1 MAGTVGTVG
10 TVPRMKQG
18 GLSPVLRTAA
28 ALLVTAGI
36 AAGQQPPAK
45 PPLFRGGTELV
56 LVNLVARDKS
66 GAFVRGLTKD
76 DFLVLEDGRP
86 QTIERAEFEQLDRAP
101 ASEASPPPI
110 LGATRGSA
118 APAERSEAPQ
128 EASAPPAARNTAS
141 QKPSEATGA
150 FRDRRLVVLF
160 FDLSSMQPEEL
171 TRVVAAA
178 RTYTG
183 QLTPAD
189 LVAVVSLST
198 TWRVLQDFTAD
209 RARLDR
215 VVGQLDPN
223 GGLGFEEGSTGDADG
238 TSDNGAAFTPDETEV
253 NIFNT
258 DRRLE
263 ALRAL
268 ADALGGIEE
277 RKSVVYFSSGMS
289 QTGLENRVQ
298 IRAVIDHAV
307 RANVA
312 IYAADARGLQAMVP
326 GGEAQMASV
335 RGNQAFTGQSMSNQY
350 DRMAGSQDTL
360 TTLSEDTGGRA
371 FLDSSDLGRV
381 FKRVV
386 EDTSV
391 YYVLGYSSTN
401 TMKDGKYRHITVQ
414 VKRPGVSLEYRAG
427 YYAPRD
433 FAHSK
438 HEDREQQLMDALQA
452 ELPPIDLHVYVA
464 AAYLR
469 KADTRFYVPVSVVVP
484 GSDVPFSRAAREDRA
499 TLDVLGVVLD
509 EARRPVGRIRD
520 TVKLRLEGTSEVR
533 RKTIQ
538 YQTAFELPPG
548 TYRLRVAVRENEG
561 GAIGT
566 FESLLTVPDVRRDTL
581 RMSAVIVGTQVQP
594 DTRRDSPLVQDGLLL
609 VPNATHVVS
618 RTQHLYFHYE
628 VYDPAPK
635 AAAGG
640 ASGIRLLTSLVF
652 FRNGVRV
659 YETPLDESDALTDPA
674 RNAAVFRFDVPAS
687 ALQPGRY
694 TCQVNV
700 VDDAAGTFAFPR
712 LTLFVA
718 P

>member
-1 MAGTVGTVG
+1 MG
-10 TVPRMKQG
+10 TVPRKNRG
-18 GLSPVLRTAA
+18 GLSPLRTAVV
-28 ALLVTAGI
+28 LLTTATL
-36 AAGQQPPAK
+36 AAGQTPKAQPPV
-45 PPLFRGGTELV
+45 FRGGTELV
-56 LVNLVARDKS
+56 LVNVVARDKS

-76 DFLVLEDGRP
+76 DFVVLEDGKP
-86 QTIERAEFEQLDRAP
+86 QSIERAEFEQLDRPPANPPLLSPQGGRTEVRPYDSQAP
-101 ASEASPPPI
+101 VI
-110 LGATRGSA
+110 LGT
-118 APAERSEAPQ
+118 Q
-128 EASAPPAARNTAS
+128 KASAPVTADL
-141 QKPSEATGA
+141 
-150 FRDRRLVVLF
+150 RDRRLVVLF
-160 FDLSSMQPEEL
+160 FDLSSMQPEEIA
-171 TRVVAAA
+171 RVVAAA

-209 RARLDR
+209 REQLDR
-215 VVGQLDPN
+215 VIGKLDPN
-223 GGLGFEEGSTGDADG
+223 GALGFEEGATGDADG
-238 TSDNGAAFTPDETEV
+238 SADNGAAFTPDETEV

-268 ADALGGIEE
+268 ADALGGIDE

-298 IRAVIDHAV
+298 VRAVIDHAV

-335 RGNQAFTGQSMSNQY
+335 RGNQAFTGQSMSSQY

-371 FLDSSDLGRV
+371 FLDSNNLGRV

-414 VKRPGVSLEYRAG
+414 AKRQGVSLEYRAG

-438 HEDREQQLMDALQA
+438 HGDREQQLMDARQA
-452 ELPPIDLHVYVA
+452 ELPPTDLHVYVA

-469 KADTRFYVPVSVVVP
+469 KAETRFYVPVSVVVP
-484 GSDVPFSRAAREDRA
+484 GSDVPFSRAASEDRA

-533 RKTIQ
+533 RRTIQ

-561 GAIGT
+561 GAIGA

-581 RMSAVIVGTQVQP
+581 KMSAVIVGTQVQP

-628 VYDPAPK
+628 VYDPAPQ
-635 AAAGG
+635 AAVAGG
-640 ASGIRLLTSLVF
+640 SGIRLLTSLVF

-659 YETPLDESDALTDPA
+659 YETPLDESNTLTDPA
-674 RNAAVFRFDVPAS
+674 RHAAVFRFDVPAS

-712 LTLFVA
+712 LILFVA

>member
-1 MAGTVGTVG
+1 MGTTWG
-10 TVPRMKQG
+10 TVPRMDRG
-18 GLSPVLRTAA
+18 GLSPLRGLSPIRAA
-28 ALLVTAGI
+28 AVLLVTVSV
-36 AAGQQPPAK
+36 AAGQQQPARS
-45 PPLFRGGTELV
+45 PVFRGGTELV
-56 LVNLVARDKS
+56 LVNVVARDKS

-76 DFLVLEDGRP
+76 DFVVLEDGKP
-86 QTIERAEFEQLDRAP
+86 QSIERAEFEQLDRLPAEQNDAVPVERSETPPAAQSAAAP
-101 ASEASPPPI
+101 GASEAS
-110 LGATRGSA
+110 ASSAARSA
-118 APAERSEAPQ
+118 APQ
-128 EASAPPAARNTAS
+128 KASGAS
-141 QKPSEATGA
+141 
-150 FRDRRLVVLF
+150 FHDRRLVVLF
-160 FDLSSMQPEEL
+160 FDLSSMQPEE
-171 TRVVAAA
+171 VARAVSAA
-178 RTYTG
+178 RTYVS
-183 QLTPAD
+183 QLTASD
-189 LVAVVSLST
+189 LVSVVSLSA
-198 TWRVLQDFTAD
+198 TWRVLQDFTND
-209 RARLDR
+209 RESLDR
-215 VVGQLDPN
+215 VIGRLDPN

-238 TSDNGAAFTPDETEV
+238 TADNGAAFTPDETEV

-268 ADALGGIEE
+268 ADALGNIDE

-298 IRAVIDHAV
+298 IRAVVDHAV

-371 FLDSSDLGRV
+371 FLDSNDLGRV

-438 HEDREQQLMDALQA
+438 REDREQQLMDALQA
-452 ELPPIDLHVYVA
+452 DLSPTDLHVYVA

-484 GSDVPFSRAAREDRA
+484 GSDVPFSRAATEDRA

-509 EARRPVGRIRD
+509 EGRRPVGRIRD

-581 RMSAVIVGTQVQP
+581 KMSAVIVGTQVQP
-594 DTRRDSPLVQDGLLL
+594 DTRRDSPLVQDGMLL

-628 VYDPAPK
+628 VYDPAPQ
-635 AAAGG
+635 AATAGG
-640 ASGIRLLTSLVF
+640 PGIRLLTSLVF

-659 YETPLDESDALTDPA
+659 YETPLDESNALTDAA
-674 RNAAVFRFDVPAS
+674 RRAAVFRFDVPAS

-700 VDDAAGTFAFPR
+700 VDDVAGTFAFPR

>member
-1 MAGTVGTVG
+1 MGMGDG
-10 TVPRMKQG
+10 KRTVPRKNHG
-18 GLSPVLRTAA
+18 GLSPGLAAVAVLLTASLA
-28 ALLVTAGI
+28 AS
-36 AAGQQPPAK
+36 QQPRAQTPV
-45 PPLFRGGTELV
+45 FRGGTELV
-56 LVNLVARDKS
+56 LVNVVARDKS
-66 GAFVRGLTKD
+66 GALVRGLTKD
-76 DFLVLEDGRP
+76 DFLVLEDGKP
-86 QTIERAEFEQLDRAP
+86 QSIERAEFEQLDRSPAEQSEAVPVERSETPPAAQGAAAP
-101 ASEASPPPI
+101 GASEAS
-110 LGATRGSA
+110 ASSAARSA
-118 APAERSEAPQ
+118 APQ
-128 EASAPPAARNTAS
+128 KASGVS
-141 QKPSEATGA
+141 
-150 FRDRRLVVLF
+150 FHDRRLVVLF
-160 FDLSSMQPEEL
+160 FDLSSMQPEEV
-171 TRVVAAA
+171 TRAVSAA
-178 RTYTG
+178 RTYVS
-183 QLTPAD
+183 QLTASD
-189 LVAVVSLST
+189 LVSVVSLSA
-198 TWRVLQDFTAD
+198 TWRVLQDFIAD
-209 RARLDR
+209 RESLDR
-215 VVGQLDPN
+215 VINRLDPN
-223 GGLGFEEGSTGDADG
+223 AGLGFDEGSTGDADG
-238 TSDNGAAFTPDETEV
+238 TADNGAAFTPDETEV

-268 ADALGGIEE
+268 ADALGGIDE

-326 GGEAQMASV
+326 GGEAQIASV

-371 FLDSSDLGRV
+371 FLDSNDLGRV

-401 TMKDGKYRHITVQ
+401 TLKDGKYRHITVQ

-438 HEDREQQLMDALQA
+438 REDREQQLMDALQA
-452 ELPPIDLHVYVA
+452 DLSPTDLHVYVA

-484 GSDVPFSRAAREDRA
+484 GSDVPFSRAATEDRA

-520 TVKLRLEGTSEVR
+520 TVKLRLEGTSEGR

-581 RMSAVIVGTQVQP
+581 KMSAVIVGTQVQP
-594 DTRRDSPLVQDGLLL
+594 DTRRDSPLVQDGMLL

-628 VYDPAPK
+628 VYDPAPQA

-640 ASGIRLLTSLVF
+640 SGIRLLTSLVF

-659 YETPLDESDALTDPA
+659 YETPLNESSALTDPA
-674 RNAAVFRFDVPAS
+674 RRAAVFRFDVPAS
-687 ALQPGRY
+687 ALKPGRY

-700 VDDAAGTFAFPR
+700 VDDVAGTFAFPR
-712 LTLFVA
+712 LTLYVA